1 MLKWKRKV
9 YHLPIRSKVK
19 ENSKHWLSL
28 RRRVFKRDKFQ
39 CQRCKNFF
47 GENGLLLQAHHI
59 IPRPQGKTIMNNL
72 ISLCNTCHDLV
83 EINGFDFEFIKGDI
97 KVMAKNN
104 DWHKWVYG
112 GYSRPER

>member
-1 MLKWKRKV
+1 
-9 YHLPIRSKVK
+9 
-19 ENSKHWLSL
+19 
-28 RRRVFKRDKFQ
+28 
-39 CQRCKNFF
+39 
-47 GENGLLLQAHHI
+47 
-59 IPRPQGKTIMNNL
+59 MNNL